1 MQKMRLLMNNRKIID
16 AAKDT
21 LGFNESAIS
30 ALKMMFRFLY
40 ATLIALSLLIPVV
53 ILLIYFDTI

>member
-1 MQKMRLLMNNRKIID
+1 MQKMRLLMNSRKIID

-21 LGFNESAIS
+21 LGFNESTIS
-30 ALKMMFRFLY
+30 EIKMMFRFLY

-53 ILLIYFDTI
+53 ILLIYFDTM